1 MLLTFDSASHLARAL
16 RRAADAHGR
25 HEEQTGLEHLLIPAR
40 SEGAT
45 VPVAI
50 VTSRTE
56 AELIVGMLRNYDVRA
71 VVSAD
76 DVGGQDP
83 ALQIQGVRVLVAPS
97 DEAAARQLLAAAWDT
112 SPKASHGT
120 LSSANVQASLNRN
133 GPTGVPA
140 RASTGAAGPDRARSW
155 W

>member
-1 MLLTFDSASHLARAL
+1 
-16 RRAADAHGR
+16 
-25 HEEQTGLEHLLIPAR
+25 
-40 SEGAT
+40 
-45 VPVAI
+45 
-50 VTSRTE
+50 
-56 AELIVGMLRNYDVRA
+56 MLRNYGLRA

-83 ALQIQGVRVLVAPS
+83 ALQNQGVRVLVAPS

-112 SPKASHGT
+112 SPEASHGT
-120 LSSANVQASLNRN
+120 LSNADEQASLNRAELVDAS
-133 GPTGVPA
+133 TRARA